1 MTTESVVIPPY
12 DPRWSALCEEERQRI
27 ESAISSYVLEIR
39 HIGGTA
45 VPGLAAKSLL
55 DIT

>member
-12 DPRWSALCEEERQRI
+12 DPRWPALCEEERGRI
-27 ESAISSYVLEIR
+27 ESAIGPHVQEIR
-39 HIGGTA
+39 HIGSTA
-45 VPGLAAKSLL
+45 VPGLASKPIL